1 MDSNVIGLDYKL
13 AKTKSQLIKVIG
25 VGGGGGNA
33 VNYMYQQGIT
43 DVSFALCNTDQWA
56 LSESPIE
63 TKIQLGTGLGAGGRP
78 MVSQEAAENAKEEIE
93 SMLEEAQMVFITASM
108 GGGTGTGAAP
118 IIARIAKE
126 KKILTVGVVSVPFAW
141 EGKKKFKIAYEGVI
155 ELSKNVDAL
164 LVIQNSKLKDAYPDL
179 TFKNALGKVNEV
191 LCQAV
196 KGIAEII
203 TVTGYIN
210 LDFADVDSTMRNGGF
225 VLMNIGEGEGEDR
238 VGKALK
244 NALDSPLVQDTG
256 YQRAKRMLFNLY
268 CSEDFPQEEIETF
281 VDFMEQMDEDIELI
295 WGVTFDNELGDK
307 VKITLIVTGFGSDVI
322 PEFKELNESA
332 DLTSD
337 EKENGDSIVDN
348 VLKRLKNKTST
359 NRLQLEMLDDLDRLE
374 ELETTPAIK
383 RMNLF
388 VK

>member
-141 EGKKKFKIAYEGVI
+141 EGKKKFKIV
-155 ELSKNVDAL
+155 
-164 LVIQNSKLKDAYPDL
+164 
-179 TFKNALGKVNEV
+179 
-191 LCQAV
+191 
-196 KGIAEII
+196 
-203 TVTGYIN
+203 
-210 LDFADVDSTMRNGGF
+210 
-225 VLMNIGEGEGEDR
+225 
-238 VGKALK
+238 
-244 NALDSPLVQDTG
+244 
-256 YQRAKRMLFNLY
+256 
-268 CSEDFPQEEIETF
+268 
-281 VDFMEQMDEDIELI
+281 
-295 WGVTFDNELGDK
+295 W
-307 VKITLIVTGFGSDVI
+307 
-322 PEFKELNESA
+322 
-332 DLTSD
+332 
-337 EKENGDSIVDN
+337 
-348 VLKRLKNKTST
+348 
-359 NRLQLEMLDDLDRLE
+359 
-374 ELETTPAIK
+374 
-383 RMNLF
+383 
-388 VK
+388 

>member
-56 LSESPIE
+56 LRESPIE
-63 TKIQLGTGLGAGGRP
+63 IKIQLGTGLGAGGRP
-78 MVSQEAAENAKEEIE
+78 IVSQEAAENAREEIE
-93 SMLEEAQMVFITASM
+93 NILENTQMVFITASM
-108 GGGTGTGAAP
+108 GGETGTGAAP

-126 KKILTVGVVSVPFAW
+126 KQILTVGVVSVPFAW
-141 EGKKKFKIAYEGVI
+141 EGKKKFKLAYEGVI

-203 TVTGYIN
+203 TVTGHIN
-210 LDFADVDSTMRNGGF
+210 LDFADVDTTMRNGGF

-238 VGKALK
+238 VNKALK
-244 NALDSPLVQDTG
+244 DALDSPLVQDTG
-256 YQRAKRMLFNLY
+256 YQKAKRMLFNLY

-295 WGVTFDNELGDK
+295 WGVSFDNELKDK

-322 PEFKELNESA
+322 PEFKELNNNN
-332 DLTSD
+332 TNVNKKD
-337 EKENGDSIVDN
+337 ETIVDDI
-348 VLKRLKNKTST
+348 LERLKNNPSANSLK
-359 NRLQLEMLDDLDRLE
+359 LEELDNLDILE

-383 RMNLF
+383 RINIF
-388 VK
+388 A

>member
-56 LSESPIE
+56 LRESPIE
-63 TKIQLGTGLGAGGRP
+63 IKIQLGTGLGAGGRP
-78 MVSQEAAENAKEEIE
+78 IVSQEAAENAREEIE
-93 SMLEEAQMVFITASM
+93 NILENTQMVFITASM

-126 KKILTVGVVSVPFAW
+126 KQILTVGVVSVPFAW
-141 EGKKKFKIAYEGVI
+141 EGKKKFKLAYEGVI

-203 TVTGYIN
+203 TVTGHIN
-210 LDFADVDSTMRNGGF
+210 LDFADVDTTMRNGGF

-238 VGKALK
+238 VNKALK
-244 NALDSPLVQDTG
+244 DALDSPLVQDTG
-256 YQRAKRMLFNLY
+256 YQKAKRMLFNLY

-295 WGVTFDNELGDK
+295 WGVSFDNELKDK

-322 PEFKELNESA
+322 PEFKELNNNN
-332 DLTSD
+332 TNVNKKD
-337 EKENGDSIVDN
+337 ETIVDDI
-348 VLKRLKNKTST
+348 LERLKNNPSANSLK
-359 NRLQLEMLDDLDRLE
+359 LEELDNLDILE

-383 RMNLF
+383 RINIF
-388 VK
+388 A

>member
-13 AKTKSQLIKVIG
+13 AKTRSQLIKVIG

-33 VNYMYQQGIT
+33 VNYMSQQGIT

-56 LSESPIE
+56 LSESTIE

-78 MVSQEAAENAKEEIE
+78 MVSKEAAENARAEIE
-93 SMLEEAQMVFITASM
+93 NILEDTQMVFITASM

-118 IIARIAKE
+118 IVAQIAKE

-141 EGKKKFKIAYEGVI
+141 EGKKKFKLAYEGVI

-179 TFKNALGKVNEV
+179 TFKNALDKVNEV

-203 TVTGYIN
+203 TVTGHIN

-225 VLMNIGEGEGEDR
+225 VLMNIGEGEGENR
-238 VGKALK
+238 VDKALK
-244 NALDSPLVQDTG
+244 NALNSPLVQDTG
-256 YQRAKRMLFNLY
+256 YQKAKRMLFNLY
-268 CSEDFPQEEIETF
+268 CPDDFPQEEIETF
-281 VDFMEQMDEDIELI
+281 VSFMEQMDEDIELI
-295 WGVTFDNELGDK
+295 WGVTFDNELENK
-307 VKITLIVTGFGSDVI
+307 VKITLIVTGFTSDVI
-322 PEFKELNESA
+322 PEFKELNDINKDTSENEIKKESVV
-332 DLTSD
+332 DDILTKIRKPTTTLRV
-337 EKENGDSIVDN
+337 E
-348 VLKRLKNKTST
+348 
-359 NRLQLEMLDDLDRLE
+359 DLDNLDLLE
-374 ELETTPAIK
+374 ELENEPAIK
-383 RMNLF
+383 RIKL
-388 VK
+388 

>member
-1 MDSNVIGLDYKL
+1 MMDSNVIGLDYKL

-56 LSESPIE
+56 LRESPIE

-78 MVSQEAAENAKEEIE
+78 MVSQEAAENAREEIE
-93 SMLEEAQMVFITASM
+93 NILENTQMVFITASM

-126 KKILTVGVVSVPFAW
+126 KQILTVGVVSVPFAW
-141 EGKKKFKIAYEGVI
+141 EGKKKFKLAYEGVI

-179 TFKNALGKVNEV
+179 TFKNALEKVNEV

-203 TVTGYIN
+203 TVTGHIN

-238 VGKALK
+238 VNKALK
-244 NALDSPLVQDTG
+244 DALDSPLVQDTG
-256 YQRAKRMLFNLY
+256 YQKAKRMLFNLY

-295 WGVTFDNELGDK
+295 WGVSFDNELKDK

-322 PEFKELNESA
+322 PEFKELNNN
-332 DLTSD
+332 DTSSNN
-337 EKENGDSIVDN
+337 KANGEIIVDDILEK
-348 VLKRLKNKTST
+348 LKKNQPA
-359 NRLQLEMLDDLDRLE
+359 NNLQLEKLDDLDLLE
-374 ELETTPAIK
+374 ELDTTPAIK
-383 RMNLF
+383 RINTF
-388 VK
+388 A

>member
-78 MVSQEAAENAKEEIE
+78 MVSQEAAENARAEIE
-93 SMLEEAQMVFITASM
+93 NILEDTQMVFITASM

-118 IIARIAKE
+118 IVAQIAKE

-141 EGKKKFKIAYEGVI
+141 EGKKKFKLAYEGVI

-307 VKITLIVTGFGSDVI
+307 VK
-322 PEFKELNESA
+322 
-332 DLTSD
+332 
-337 EKENGDSIVDN
+337 
-348 VLKRLKNKTST
+348 
-359 NRLQLEMLDDLDRLE
+359 
-374 ELETTPAIK
+374 
-383 RMNLF
+383 
-388 VK
+388 

>member
-56 LSESPIE
+56 LSESSIE

-78 MVSQEAAENAKEEIE
+78 MVSKEAAENARAEIE
-93 SMLEEAQMVFITASM
+93 NILEDTQMVFITASM

-118 IIARIAKE
+118 IVAQIAKE

-141 EGKKKFKIAYEGVI
+141 EGKKKFKLAYEGVI

-203 TVTGYIN
+203 TVTGHIN

-225 VLMNIGEGEGEDR
+225 VLMNIGEGEGENR
-238 VGKALK
+238 VDKALK
-244 NALDSPLVQDTG
+244 NALNSPLVQDTG
-256 YQRAKRMLFNLY
+256 YQKAKRMLFNLY
-268 CSEDFPQEEIETF
+268 CPDDFPQEEIETF
-281 VDFMEQMDEDIELI
+281 VSFMEQMDEDIELI
-295 WGVTFDNELGDK
+295 WGVTFDNDLKNK
-307 VKITLIVTGFGSDVI
+307 VKITLIVTGFSSDVI
-322 PEFKELNESA
+322 PEFKALNDANNGEY
-332 DLTSD
+332 D
-337 EKENGDSIVDN
+337 EREKNQDSVVDN
-348 VLKRLKNKTST
+348 ILEKLRRPTNTLKV
-359 NRLQLEMLDDLDRLE
+359 EDLDNLDLLE
-374 ELETTPAIK
+374 ELENEPAIK
-383 RMNLF
+383 RVN
-388 VK
+388 